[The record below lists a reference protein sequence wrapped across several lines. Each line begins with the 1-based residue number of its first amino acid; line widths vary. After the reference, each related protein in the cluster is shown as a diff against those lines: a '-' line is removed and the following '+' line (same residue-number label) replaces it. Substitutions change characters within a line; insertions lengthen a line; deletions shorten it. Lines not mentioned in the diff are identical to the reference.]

1 MKWFLFL
8 ALLLILTGAF
18 AFSTLT
24 GNGFHKPG
32 HSKYQQDKYLSS
44 DSLLQITFH
53 DDVIQKSLDA
63 HETKN
68 AFSGLAKV
76 SNAIGSLHSLIALSG
91 GQEVLKNATGQDV
104 VHVQDILHRQYAQF
118 VHAIG
123 QNARETSAETENKPA
138 A

>member
-1 MKWFLFL
+1 MKWVLFL
-8 ALLLILTGAF
+8 AILLILTGAF
-18 AFSTLT
+18 AFSAIS
-24 GNGFHKPG
+24 GNGFQKNG
-32 HSKYQQDKYLSS
+32 HSKCQQDGYLSS
-44 DSLLQITFH
+44 SSLLQITFH

-76 SNAIGSLHSLIALSG
+76 SNAIGSLNSLIALSG

-118 VHAIG
+118 VHVIG
-123 QNARETSAETENKPA
+123 QNARDNTAEKE
-138 A
+138 